1 MNTTDQLIDP
11 DFPEFGSR
19 FDTNRDRFT
28 IYQASCRWTGVEP
41 AEDGMF
47 RDEQE
52 RLIRLTLGG
61 VKSDPYHVN
70 RSVRAALLAS
80 VKHGEF
86 HTVPMLNKQGDI
98 DDSTVLSRK
107 ELLEWAKKHGETPAF
122 LFATIGRQVALV
134 ATVSASAKKAD
145 AKPNGNWKNQIQAA
159 AYEHWITLRASGAN
173 PTVHS
178 ILDRMANWCS
188 QNDVKTDGG
197 IHPSSGYLRTHVL
210 GGKHWTPPKHS
221 VEQAKRHVEQAAQV
235 AQAEVAQV
243 SQ

>member
-1 MNTTDQLIDP
+1 MNDEKLQAPNWNVWRNKREARIWEAVALSLNIEPSAIPKRGAQRRPAYSCIDNFDDRLDVAVSRASELGP
-11 DFPEFGSR
+11 IPMSARGHFWDSRIALEKFADLADECAWSLDSNFPRG
-19 FDTNRDRFT
+19 
-28 IYQASCRWTGVEP
+28 
-41 AEDGMF
+41 
-47 RDEQE
+47 
-52 RLIRLTLGG
+52 
-61 VKSDPYHVN
+61 
-70 RSVRAALLAS
+70 
-80 VKHGEF
+80 
-86 HTVPMLNKQGDI
+86 
-98 DDSTVLSRK
+98 
-107 ELLEWAKKHGETPAF
+107 TPAGPVKP
-122 LFATIGRQVALV
+122 AAAGAPV